1 MDKEGGNIFESIY
14 VLRLSYAL
22 VCVDCDTSICKD

>member
-1 MDKEGGNIFESIY
+1 MDKEGSNIFELIY
-14 VLRLSYAL
+14 VWCLSYTL